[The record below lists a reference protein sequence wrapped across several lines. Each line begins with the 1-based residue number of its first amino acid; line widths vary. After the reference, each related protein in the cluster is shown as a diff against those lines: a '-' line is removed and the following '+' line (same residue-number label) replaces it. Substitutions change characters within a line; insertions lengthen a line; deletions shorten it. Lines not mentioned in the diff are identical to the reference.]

1 MAKVTFNKSGSGSET
16 GRLIIPALM
25 LKILDIKDSKEDTD
39 RRISIT
45 FVDNKIRIK
54 KQKDKVDDD
63 TYNKA
68 SSVVTFYS
76 SGKSSRSGKVIIPV
90 DMLQRLKITR
100 GDNEVNINIE
110 NDEII
115 VSKNLKNEKL
125 RGKDESMKV
134 VSIFNIKGGV
144 AKTISSINF
153 AACLA
158 DKGKKVLL
166 VDLDSQADTTKIFKA
181 YDIDA
186 KSVEDILLEKN
197 MDPREA
203 IKSTEYE
210 NLDIIASNIKLAFAE
225 KKILLDTTRNQQN
238 RLKKALDKLRDEYDY
253 CIMDCPPNLNM
264 ITINALVASD
274 EVLVPI
280 KIDKFALDGLEYLLE
295 SIQEIKDEFNPGLDF
310 GGCFITMDKA
320 TSVNKLVKD
329 QLKSILEDKLFDTT
343 IRDNVKVIESTLEEK
358 PVIYYANKSNASKDY
373 RNLVEEVF

>member
-39 RRISIT
+39 RRISIS

-125 RGKDESMKV
+125 RGKDESMKI

-203 IKSTEYE
+203 IKST
-210 NLDIIASNIKLAFAE
+210 DRK
-225 KKILLDTTRNQQN
+225 
-238 RLKKALDKLRDEYDY
+238 
-253 CIMDCPPNLNM
+253 
-264 ITINALVASD
+264 
-274 EVLVPI
+274 
-280 KIDKFALDGLEYLLE
+280 
-295 SIQEIKDEFNPGLDF
+295 
-310 GGCFITMDKA
+310 
-320 TSVNKLVKD
+320 SVV
-329 QLKSILEDKLFDTT
+329 
-343 IRDNVKVIESTLEEK
+343 
-358 PVIYYANKSNASKDY
+358 
-373 RNLVEEVF
+373 